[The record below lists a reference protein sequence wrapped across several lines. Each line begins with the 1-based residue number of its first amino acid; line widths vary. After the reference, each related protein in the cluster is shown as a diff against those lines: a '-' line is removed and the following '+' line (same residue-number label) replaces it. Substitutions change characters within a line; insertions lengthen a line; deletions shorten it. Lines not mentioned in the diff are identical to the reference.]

1 MYQNSITFKKKTDA
15 FQIIKEDSN
24 LFIRYYSGSIYPTNL
39 LSISSSG
46 YISFNSTTLNL
57 SGSLTVGGVINTIA
71 AITASGLFIS
81 SSKSNTVRIVGSGSV
96 NSLITVSGSIGQIF
110 SINDNTTGSIIL
122 SKSVYIP
129 DTPQATSL
137 TNVLV
142 LGAGGQI
149 FYTASSAI
157 SPTNSTTGRGTQNYI
172 TFWSGS
178 TSNLSS
184 SLIYQDSVNR
194 FIGIGTITPSASLE
208 VVGGIKSINVTAS
221 AIIISASASD
231 RLKVYGSGSTIFS
244 VQGSQGELF
253 KVTDS
258 LTGSLFSV
266 NDKSGVPVLEA
277 FSDSTTAIGYYTSPG
292 VYTSARRNVNS
303 GSNQTIFTIQTA
315 SFDSAYFDYN
325 IHSGSNA
332 RAGQIITM
340 WSAST
345 IQYTEMSTN
354 SFGYTDNFELA
365 TRISGSTLQLIGS
378 VASDSWSLKTILR
391 LI

>member
-1 MYQNSITFKKKTDA
+1 MYKNSITFKKKTDS
-15 FQIIKEDSN
+15 FQIIKDESN
-24 LFIRYYSGSIYPTNL
+24 LLIRYYSASIYPTELFSINKNSNAVFYG
-39 LSISSSG
+39 SISTGPINSSG
-46 YISFNSTTLNL
+46 NIVAT
-57 SGSLTVGGVINTIA
+57 GSIA
-71 AITASGLFIS
+71 GSGLYVTS
-81 SSKSNTVRIVGSGSV
+81 TNSNTVRIIGSGSIG
-96 NSLITVSGSIGQIF
+96 SLLTVSGSLGKILT
-110 SINDNTTGSIIL
+110 INDSTASSIIL
-122 SKSVYIP
+122 SRSVYIP
-129 DTPQATSL
+129 DTQQAPSL

-149 FYTASSAI
+149 FYTASTAI
-157 SPTNSTTGRGTQNYI
+157 TPTNSTTGQGTQNYI
-172 TFWSGS
+172 AFWSAS

-184 SLIYQDSVNR
+184 SLIYQDGVNR
-194 FIGIGTITPSASLE
+194 FIGIGTTQPSASLE
-208 VVGGIKSINVTAS
+208 VIGGIKSTNVTAS

-266 NDKSGVPVLEA
+266 NDKSGVPVLET
-277 FSDSTTAIGYYTSPG
+277 FSDSTTAIGYYTAPG

-303 GSNQTIFTIQTA
+303 GTNQTIFTIATA

-325 IHSGSNA
+325 IRSGSNA

-340 WSAST
+340 WSGSS
-345 IQYTEMSTN
+345 IQYSEISTN
-354 SFGYTDNFELA
+354 SFGNTESFELA
-365 TRISGSTLQLIGS
+365 TRIASGSLELIGTA
-378 VASDSWSLKTILR
+378 ASNSWSLKTILR

>member
-1 MYQNSITFKKKTDA
+1 MYQNSITFKKREDA
-15 FQIIKEDSN
+15 FQIIKDASN
-24 LFIRYYSGSIYPTNL
+24 LLVRYYSGSIYPKDIM
-39 LSISSSG
+39 SISSSG
-46 YISFNSTTLNL
+46 YIEFYSPLVYF
-57 SGSLTVGGVINTIA
+57 SGSLQHNGQIISKG
-71 AITASGLFIS
+71 AITASGLFITS
-81 SSKSNTVRIVGSGSV
+81 SNANTVRIVGSGSV
-96 NSLITVSGSIGQIF
+96 GSLLTVSGSLGQIF
-110 SINDNTTGSIIL
+110 TINDSTASSIIL
-122 SKSVYIP
+122 SRSVYIP

-142 LGAGGQI
+142 LGPGGQI

-172 TFWSGS
+172 AFWSGS

-208 VVGGIKSINVTAS
+208 VVGGIKSTNVTAS
-221 AIIISASASD
+221 AIIISGSTD
-231 RLKVYGSGSTIFS
+231 NRLKVYGSGSTIFS
-244 VQGSQGELF
+244 VEGSQGELF

-277 FSDSTTAIGYYTSPG
+277 FSDSTTAIGYYTAPG

-325 IHSGSNA
+325 IRSGSNA